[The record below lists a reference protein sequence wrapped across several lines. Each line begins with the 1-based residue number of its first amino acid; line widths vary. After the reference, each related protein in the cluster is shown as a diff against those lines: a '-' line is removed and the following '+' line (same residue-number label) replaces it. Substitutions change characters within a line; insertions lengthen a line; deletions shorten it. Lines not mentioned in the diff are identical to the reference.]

1 MHWSAPAD
9 NGSQSHYSRAVGVV
23 GAHRVGTL
31 RSVAVLS
38 REEFDA
44 IEFDAAFSGEHRS
57 AAQRMT
63 TLARTGTQTEAMPRA
78 EAFLRAGEQWLV
90 AGDLEASV
98 SGEHRSAAQRMTT
111 LARTGTQT
119 EAMPRAEA
127 FLRAGEQWLLADDP
141 AAAASRFRMAMADGG
156 SASVDP
162 RVPLA
167 RALFQLGEADEA
179 RALIATLKGEGR
191 TDPRACDLVA
201 ELLVEYSDPQ
211 GALEWATA
219 GVELC
224 LRYAER
230 EGADRKRVG

>member
-78 EAFLRAGEQWLV
+78 EAFLRAGEQWL
-90 AGDLEASV
+90 
-98 SGEHRSAAQRMTT
+98 
-111 LARTGTQT
+111 
-119 EAMPRAEA
+119 
-127 FLRAGEQWLLADDP
+127 LADDP
-141 AAAASRFRMAMADGG
+141 AGAARRFPVPVPAGRGFPAGWRAVAARGRPGCRGQSFPDGD
-156 SASVDP
+156 V
-162 RVPLA
+162 
-167 RALFQLGEADEA
+167 
-179 RALIATLKGEGR
+179 GR
-191 TDPRACDLVA
+191 RL
-201 ELLVEYSDPQ
+201 SI
-211 GALEWATA
+211 
-219 GVELC
+219 
-224 LRYAER
+224 R
-230 EGADRKRVG
+230 